1 MVATRRFLL
10 YAASLLCGAGA
21 LAVLLCGAGAG
32 RWPAQ
37 CDASLRDEDAAD
49 APLRGAAF
57 LVAFFLVPLCAL
69 LQWCDRVLLRG
80 ARKSA
85 NVASAAPPPSSPRSA
100 ASRVRGFLRPIGPA
114 QTPELAATDA
124 PETPPSVMLVAAP
137 VAARDQVRAL
147 LRGAGRGYGPAADE
161 AAADDDEPSPPDGR
175 QYGGFVF

>member
-37 CDASLRDEDAAD
+37 CDASLRDEDATD

-124 PETPPSVMLVAAP
+124 PETPPG
-137 VAARDQVRAL
+137 
-147 LRGAGRGYGPAADE
+147 GAPAADAIVDRRGRTATDPKRGAIE
-161 AAADDDEPSPPDGR
+161 DQGQESFPPGS
-175 QYGGFVF
+175 

>member
-80 ARKSA
+80 ARKSHKSA

-147 LRGAGRGYGPAADE
+147 LRGAGRGYGPAAE
-161 AAADDDEPSPPDGR
+161 ADDEPSPPDGR
-175 QYGGFVF
+175 QYGGFVI